1 MLGRPPKYH
10 NQKLVRNGETF
21 DSLKEYKR
29 YLELCLLVKAGQI
42 DGLQRQV
49 RFVLIPEQREPDI
62 IGARGGVT
70 KGRLLERRCEYIAD
84 FVYTYNGKTVVEDTK
99 SEATKTKDY
108 IIKRKLMLYVNGIK
122 ICEV

>member
-1 MLGRPPKYH
+1 MLGRPSKYH
-10 NQKLVRNGETF
+10 NQKIVRNGETF

-29 YLELCLLVKAGQI
+29 YLELCLLVKAGKI
-42 DGLQRQV
+42 DKLQRQV
-49 RFVLIPEQREPDI
+49 RFILIPEQREPDT

-70 KGRLLERRCEYIAD
+70 KGRLIERKCEYVAD

-108 IIKRKLMLYVNGIK
+108 VIKRKLLLWVHGIR
-122 ICEV
+122 ISEV